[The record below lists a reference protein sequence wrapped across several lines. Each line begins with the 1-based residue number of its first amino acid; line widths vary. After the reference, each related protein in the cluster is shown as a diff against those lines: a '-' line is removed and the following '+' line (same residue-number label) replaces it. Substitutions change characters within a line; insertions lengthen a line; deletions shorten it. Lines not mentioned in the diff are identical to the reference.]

1 MLQRPKNGGE
11 VESRMWWMGIASRQ
25 STRTSNEIKVLA
37 GLKFGRRMRKK
48 RTEEQLRSG
57 HLPSMTSKLGKEHR
71 EEKRHHKYSAIMQYQ
86 HIIMQQDK
94 EYQEQ
99 GVSRERRQRHRHI

>member
-11 VESRMWWMGIASRQ
+11 VESRMWWKGIASRQ

-57 HLPSMTSKLGKEHR
+57 HFAIYDIQARKRTPRRKRDIINILPLCSTSI
-71 EEKRHHKYSAIMQYQ
+71 S
-86 HIIMQQDK
+86 
-94 EYQEQ
+94 
-99 GVSRERRQRHRHI
+99 